1 MLELLTMVLWN
12 WYDEN
17 LLLRC
22 KRIGILA
29 SEHWKGDYPKFNT
42 PEKKVELNNFASQI
56 EAECGIPEI
65 GFTWRE
71 LPNTSKIFFNEQQQ
85 YKKTEQGTAG
95 TCMVCFQS
103 LFTTIEAVLRKV
115 EKFNTDFP
123 RWNLQNFNC
132 FISNSCHKET
142 YISTCKVYIL
152 GRNPWGMF

>member
-65 GFTWRE
+65 GFTCE
-71 LPNTSKIFFNEQQQ
+71 GIAQHIKDFF
-85 YKKTEQGTAG
+85 
-95 TCMVCFQS
+95 
-103 LFTTIEAVLRKV
+103 
-115 EKFNTDFP
+115 
-123 RWNLQNFNC
+123 
-132 FISNSCHKET
+132 
-142 YISTCKVYIL
+142 
-152 GRNPWGMF
+152 